1 MNSHFMEWLYCVRII
16 HCLRKILTENIFHIK
31 SKKYL
36 SIYRYIIRKI
46 DLEKTCKIWI
56 VILLNALLILSHFVP
71 NFRHNILYIS
81 INASCTYLRG
91 SYKTLDQNPFKDIW
105 IRFLR
110 LIEQHWI
117 ARRQITYSWK
127 RRMGKICKKLKIKY
141 HYFSLHEDV

>member
-31 SKKYL
+31 SKKCI
-36 SIYRYIIRKI
+36 SIYRYIWTQCT
-46 DLEKTCKIWI
+46 LNAL
-56 VILLNALLILSHFVP
+56 LLNALLILSHFVP

-81 INASCTYLRG
+81 ISASCTYLRG

-110 LIEQHWI
+110 LIEQHWS